1 MFNLIERKLIMNKVG
16 ILNFGLGMLLIF
28 SIASCAGTQNDLAG
42 SGLMQEV
49 NGQPDNK
56 NNIGLASWEPKP
68 KIVDQGNG
76 LQLLLQAS
84 EGMSFIYA
92 AHQDN
97 GGQDLLYRSSHNM
110 GDTFSKPYPINQKS
124 GEVSSHGENGPIIKQ
139 GSGIGRYAVWQGGN
153 DLKFARSMNFG
164 RSFTPAIKV
173 NDDNEKSYHSFQAME
188 VGPDGTIYVVWLDGR
203 GKKSNLPGT
212 SSLYIARSLDQGAS
226 FEKNIKIAGDACPCC
241 RPALTFDNSGNVYVA
256 WRHVYKDQNRVVAT
270 SISKDKGLTWSE
282 KTLVTE
288 KGWKVNGCPHSGP
301 SIEFQNGKL
310 FVVWYSGSGNRAT
323 LQAGISE
330 DEGKSFK
337 YLGDVQ
343 GKVLDSNHP
352 DIQMVDG
359 EAWIIFQ
366 GRDSKSGDGWGN
378 IRPWIL
384 KISSDGSFS
393 EPEPI
398 PFLGGSVAY
407 PYLFVG
413 SGGRIYGTWTE
424 ISDKGPQVILC
435 RGRIKS

>member
-1 MFNLIERKLIMNKVG
+1 MNKVR